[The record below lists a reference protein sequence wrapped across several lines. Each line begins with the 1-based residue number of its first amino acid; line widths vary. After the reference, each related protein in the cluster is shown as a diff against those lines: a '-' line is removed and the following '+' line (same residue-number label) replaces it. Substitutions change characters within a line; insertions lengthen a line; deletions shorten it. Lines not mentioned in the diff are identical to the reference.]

1 MTPAGNAGYKERSRL
16 AAGGLILLWLLAA
29 GCGRGASQAATSPV
43 ATRAATQASRSTSA
57 PASTPAPSA
66 TSQPQKQKVTY
77 KNGDL
82 TLTAI
87 LFKPAGPGPFP
98 AVVWN
103 HGSEQDPENS
113 AQFDTIASV
122 FVPAGYV
129 VIAPERRGQ
138 SSSQGPYILDALAQ
152 VRAAGG
158 PAAQAQYLV
167 QQMEGT
173 QLDDQL
179 AGLTYLKGLSYV
191 DESRIVVAG
200 CSYGGIQT
208 LLAAERGAG
217 YRAAVAI
224 SPAAESW
231 DSNKPL
237 QDRLIKAV
245 DGTTIPVFLIHPA
258 KDVSLAP
265 GMVLGAEFQRL
276 GKPYQLKIYPPSGND
291 TFDGHCFGGFGP
303 NVPRPWAADVVAFL
317 AGALLR

>member
-1 MTPAGNAGYKERSRL
+1 MTPAANAGYNERSRL

-29 GCGRGASQAATSPV
+29 GCGKGGSQAATSPA
-43 ATRAATQASRSTSA
+43 ATRPATQASRATSA
-57 PASTPAPSA
+57 PRATSTPAPSA
-66 TSQPQKQKVTY
+66 TPQPQKVTY

-82 TLTAI
+82 TLTAM

-103 HGSEQDPENS
+103 HGSEQDPENGP
-113 AQFDTIASV
+113 QFDGIASV

-138 SSSQGPYILDALAQ
+138 SSSQGTYIQDSLAQ
-152 VRAAGG
+152 VRAASGAA
-158 PAAQAQYLV
+158 AAQQFFV
-167 QQMEGT
+167 QQMEGP

-179 AGLTYLKGLSYV
+179 AGLAYLKTLPYV
-191 DESRIVVAG
+191 DQSRIVVAG

-208 LLAAERGAG
+208 LLAAEKSAG
-217 YRAAVAI
+217 YKAAVAM

-231 DSNKPL
+231 DASKPL
-237 QDRLIKAV
+237 QDRLLKAV
-245 DGTTIPVFLIHPA
+245 GNINMPVFLIHPA

-303 NVPRPWAADVVAFL
+303 TVPHPWAADVLAFL
-317 AGALLR
+317 AGALAH